1 MKRAS
6 QRHLPVYVSQ
16 ISVTALLD
24 LVLVLLLVFVVV
36 VPFLRREKMDI
47 ASDRLRP
54 VEEKAQPP
62 THLIKLAIQ
71 PDQSILLNG
80 KAVSGELLLP
90 TLTELIGKKPE
101 TGVLVQMPDNFAAGA
116 LARLMDE
123 MHRAGVKQT
132 SVEVIETDKTH

>member
-36 VPFLRREKMDI
+36 VPFLRREKMDV

-71 PDQSILLNG
+71 PDQSIF
-80 KAVSGELLLP
+80 KSKVGE
-90 TLTELIGKKPE
+90 E
-101 TGVLVQMPDNFAAGA
+101 
-116 LARLMDE
+116 R
-123 MHRAGVKQT
+123 
-132 SVEVIETDKTH
+132 SVFFIFCG